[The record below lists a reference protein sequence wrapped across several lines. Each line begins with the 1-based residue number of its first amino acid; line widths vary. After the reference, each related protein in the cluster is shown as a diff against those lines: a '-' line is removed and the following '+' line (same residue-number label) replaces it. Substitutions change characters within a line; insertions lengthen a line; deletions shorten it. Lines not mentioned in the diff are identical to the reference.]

1 MGNDNNAIGELDLR
15 YKWLEDILLME
26 QRVGNYKYKEKK
38 KKNQAWRGK
47 IESEMEDEEEEE
59 GEENLRK

>member
-38 KKNQAWRGK
+38 KKNQA
-47 IESEMEDEEEEE
+47 
-59 GEENLRK
+59 

>member
-38 KKNQAWRGK
+38 KRIKL
-47 IESEMEDEEEEE
+47 EEEK
-59 GEENLRK
+59 LRVRWKMKKKKKGKRI

>member
-15 YKWLEDILLME
+15 YIWLEDILLME

-38 KKNQAWRGK
+38 KK
-47 IESEMEDEEEEE
+47 ESS
-59 GEENLRK
+59 LKRKN